1 MANCYVFNISKYKT
15 DDIKGIAK
23 HNLRD
28 LNDLSRTTNIDPSR
42 TKNNLYFDFND
53 LSKPINSLNY
63 ETFKSKLN
71 SIIKRDNE
79 KQVIKKSTNVLLN
92 FTISASPEYFF
103 KDLDTPEKLQR
114 WSNLRIEDPKEKLE
128 IQKIWE
134 SLDKEK
140 FEKWKDTVI
149 DYIKSKDEFKDLG
162 ISLNLHMDEKTPH
175 FDLALCPKV
184 GNKVDCKHFFTPIA
198 LEKWRKE
205 LDKIFTPLGLDR
217 VKDEAPGVRDN
228 YKEISQLERERN
240 EYLELGKVK
249 APSIIMKDEIFK
261 DGFLGKKQVISTE
274 QIIENR
280 DKREKAHKEKL
291 DYYRGFY
298 EKNFEKVKAVKR
310 LEVENRDLRLTNKKL
325 QQKNKS
331 LSKEQ
336 INDLRGID
344 CLEVVKSMG
353 FNPKEEQ
360 DYYRIRTDKLNL
372 VITKENKFTENKNKI
387 QGGGA
392 FDLLMKVFNFS
403 FPQSIAF
410 LTSRMKKDKNTV
422 IQLAAKTQKEELN
435 KLVQNSIIQDSI
447 KQPDLSPFFDTSKS
461 IEDEKKKLQEDER
474 RREQERIERLNK
486 SKNTTSFSPTP

>member
-42 TKNNLYFDFND
+42 TKNNLYFDFDD

-63 ETFKSKLN
+63 ETFKSKIN

-92 FTISASPEYFF
+92 FTFSASPEYFF
-103 KDLDTPEKLQR
+103 KDLDTPGKVER
-114 WSNLRIEDPKEKLE
+114 WANLRIEDPKEKLE
-128 IQKIWE
+128 IQKIWQ
-134 SLDKEK
+134 SLDKER
-140 FEKWKDTVI
+140 FEKWKNTVI
-149 DYIKSKDEFKDLG
+149 DYIKNKDEFKDLG

-184 GNKVDCKHFFTPIA
+184 GNKVDCKHFFTPIT
-198 LEKWRKE
+198 LQKWRNE
-205 LDKIFTPLGLDR
+205 LDNIFKPLGLER

-261 DGFLGKKQVISTE
+261 DGFLGKKQIISTE

-280 DKREKAHKEKL
+280 DKREKAHKTKL

-298 EKNFEKVKAVKR
+298 EQNIEKVKAVKR
-310 LEVENRDLRLTNKKL
+310 LEVENRNLKTLNKKL
-325 QQKNKS
+325 FDKNNI

-336 INDLRGID
+336 TNNLRNISCVD
-344 CLEVVKSMG
+344 VAKALG

-360 DYYRIRTDKLNL
+360 DFYRIRTDKLNL
-372 VITKENKFTENKNKI
+372 VISKENKFTENKERI

-392 FDLLMKVFNFS
+392 FDLLMKVFKFS
-403 FPQSIAF
+403 FKQSIAF
-410 LTSRMKKDKNTV
+410 LSNNMKEDKNT
-422 IQLAAKTQKEELN
+422 ISQLAIKTQKDELN
-435 KLVQNSIIQDSI
+435 KLIQNAVNQENT
-447 KQPDLSPFFDTSKS
+447 KHPNLTPYLDTSKS
-461 IEDEKKKLQEDER
+461 IQDEKKKLQEEER
-474 RREQERIERLNK
+474 RKEQERIERQNRLKK
-486 SKNTTSFSPTP
+486 STSFTPAP